1 MTDAAAQAAQGFT
14 DLLFLAAM
22 SCQAPMA
29 MISVAQ
35 PDGSWSTL
43 TYGVDRREPLF
54 DAELFA
60 AVAGGSEAVEVTDA
74 GADPRLATSVLTTPL
89 GVHYF
94 YGVPLRS
101 PDQATVGVL
110 CVLDRRT
117 RELSKREQQAVAAV
131 GRQLTGQLVLW
142 RRPRK
147 TPSRVDHV
155 DGSRGWP
162 SPDGGSP
169 FGGSPPARHNQHLL
183 RSHDVA
189 VMFDLTGRTVVNWA
203 SSKKLASLRTAG
215 GHLRFRSE
223 DVLNLLAAQPPRSG
237 DDVFP
242 SGG

>member
-1 MTDAAAQAAQGFT
+1 
-14 DLLFLAAM
+14 
-22 SCQAPMA
+22 
-29 MISVAQ
+29 
-35 PDGSWSTL
+35 L
-43 TYGVDRREPLF
+43 TYGVDRREPIF

-60 AVAGGSEAVEVTDA
+60 AVAGGGEAVEVADA

-110 CVLDRRT
+110 CVLDRRS

-142 RRPRK
+142 RRPRR
-147 TPSRVDHV
+147 TPASVDV

-162 SPDGGSP
+162 SPGGSSP
-169 FGGSPPARHNQHLL
+169 FPGSPPARHNQHLL

-189 VMFDLTGRTVVNWA
+189 LLFDVTGRTVVNWA
-203 SSKKLASLRTAG
+203 SSNKLASLRTAG

-223 DVLNLLAAQPPRSG
+223 DVLALLAVRPARSG

-242 SGG
+242 AGD

>member
-1 MTDAAAQAAQGFT
+1 MSAAEAQAAQVFT
-14 DLLFLAAM
+14 DLLFLAGM
-22 SCQAPMA
+22 SCQVPMA

-43 TYGVDRREPLF
+43 TYGVDRREPLC

-60 AVAGGSEAVEVTDA
+60 AVAGGSDPVELTDA
-74 GADPRLATSVLTTPL
+74 SADPRLATSVLTTPL
-89 GVHYF
+89 GVRYF
-94 YGVPLRS
+94 YGIPLRS
-101 PDQATVGVL
+101 PDRATVGVL

-142 RRPRK
+142 RRPGKR
-147 TPSRVDHV
+147 PSLAVHA

-162 SPDGGSP
+162 PPGAGSP
-169 FGGSPPARHNQHLL
+169 FNGSPAGSNQHLL

-189 VMFDLTGRTVVNWA
+189 LLFDVTGRTVVNWA

-223 DVLNLLAAQPPRSG
+223 DVLALLAARPPRSG

-242 SGG
+242 SAG